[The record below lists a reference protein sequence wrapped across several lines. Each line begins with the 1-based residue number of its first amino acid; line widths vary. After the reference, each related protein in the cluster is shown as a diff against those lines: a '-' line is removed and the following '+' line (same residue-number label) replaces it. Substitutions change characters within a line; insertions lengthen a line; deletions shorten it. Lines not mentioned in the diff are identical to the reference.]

1 MYSRTSL
8 RRNYPE
14 YCCNRIGCAKHGV
27 NKASISL
34 RYVRLLTVFVH
45 QIRFAKRSDLNVKP
59 DKGEVNFQ
67 L

>member
-1 MYSRTSL
+1 
-8 RRNYPE
+8 
-14 YCCNRIGCAKHGV
+14 V

-45 QIRFAKRSDLNVKP
+45 QVRFAKRSDRNVKP